1 VQPLPPKPTLAPL
14 PPPSLTP
21 VDGESDRIEELAI
34 SPHGSHKTTPA
45 SPQLCSLPHW
55 GSPISFEMPPGLRL
69 KEILEMGFELPH
81 KQGGETELQGPS
93 RDVRDLESGLQAPL
107 NSIPEIGLQAGDRI
121 VKAFEQPPLL
131 PPFAGEELPV
141 TLRNPAETGLETA
154 DQSDVEADLQ
164 AHELFP
170 PSLMRHSARHQ
181 ASLRKTSE
189 AETQPVLI
197 DSSEATIYG
206 ETGSRPSSASSL
218 GNSSRATSS
227 RAPSNNLKR
236 MTSNQLHVRARQK
249 AMKRLDE
256 AGHFDVLLRKQGR
269 PLGLTFKLPEALS
282 STAGSAAE
290 QKELLQSLQLT
301 VAPDGLEA
309 HSELRAEECKEHEDT
324 VIPDETDIMDR
335 TLLIMD
341 ITESGVADEHNR
353 AQAAA
358 GQWDRVILP
367 GMHISSVNGIR
378 RDPLAMANALSIAK
392 VLTIRFHFL
401 RSTDLDGDPLQIN
414 GKAQRLLEERV
425 SKLVRMEGPQ
435 IVDSMRS
442 QAEWEA
448 MATSL
453 AAALVKEVYTGDRL
467 LQPWPQQSIAMLP
480 PGMPTP
486 PAIPAP
492 RVVDSLRRL
501 PLPSLPPGLPPPLPA
516 PAYGNCEKIM
526 SLGKLDELSDSEE
539 SV

>member
-1 VQPLPPKPTLAPL
+1 M
-14 PPPSLTP
+14 S
-21 VDGESDRIEELAI
+21 
-34 SPHGSHKTTPA
+34 
-45 SPQLCSLPHW
+45 
-55 GSPISFEMPPGLRL
+55 
-69 KEILEMGFELPH
+69 
-81 KQGGETELQGPS
+81 
-93 RDVRDLESGLQAPL
+93 DVRRMPL
-107 NSIPEIGLQAGDRI
+107 NDLH
-121 VKAFEQPPLL
+121 VKA
-131 PPFAGEELPV
+131 
-141 TLRNPAETGLETA
+141 
-154 DQSDVEADLQ
+154 
-164 AHELFP
+164 
-170 PSLMRHSARHQ
+170 
-181 ASLRKTSE
+181 
-189 AETQPVLI
+189 
-197 DSSEATIYG
+197 
-206 ETGSRPSSASSL
+206 
-218 GNSSRATSS
+218 
-227 RAPSNNLKR
+227 
-236 MTSNQLHVRARQK
+236 RARRRV
-249 AMKRLDE
+249 MKRLDE
-256 AGHFDVLLRKQGR
+256 VGHFDVLLRKQGR
-269 PLGLTFKLPEALS
+269 PLGLSFKLPDELS
-282 STAGSAAE
+282 SMARSE
-290 QKELLQSLQLT
+290 PSLQLT
-301 VAPDGLEA
+301 VAPDELETCPEV
-309 HSELRAEECKEHEDT
+309 HAEECADCHET
-324 VIPDETDIMDR
+324 VIPDETDIVDR
-335 TLLIMD
+335 TLLVMD
-341 ITESGVADEHNR
+341 ISETGVADEHNR

-378 RDPLAMANALSIAK
+378 RDPLAMANALSKAK
-392 VLTIRFHFL
+392 VLTIRFHYL

-414 GKAQRLLEERV
+414 GKAERLLEERV

-516 PAYGNCEKIM
+516 PAYGNCEKMM